1 MALWGNTD
9 AQASAP
15 KIVVRTDGDVATSNT
30 ARLGTTQYG
39 NTVYAVSATEMQ
51 AESAESKKIA
61 HAGWVV
67 KRDRGNGRV
76 QYETLVAM
84 GSISGDAAG
93 GADDAILP
101 NFVLRINTQPV
112 SLANVAGT
120 SNAVFTVVASSRPA
134 GATLGYLW
142 QANTGSGFANL
153 VANASITGVDT
164 ATVTINPASGLGN
177 AQLRVIVSTAG
188 ANSVTSNVATLAIAV

>member
-1 MALWGNTD
+1 MSLWGNTD

-30 ARLGTTQYG
+30 SRLGTTQYG
-39 NTVYAVSATEMQ
+39 NTVYAVSAVEMQ

-76 QYETLVAM
+76 SYETLVAM

-93 GADDAILP
+93 GADDVILP
-101 NFVLRINTQPV
+101 NITLRINAQPV

-120 SNAVFTVVASSRPA
+120 SNVSFTVAASSRPA
-134 GATLGYLW
+134 GATLSYVW
-142 QANTGSGFANL
+142 QANTGAGFANL
-153 VANASITGVDT
+153 VANASITGVGT
-164 ATVTINPASGLGN
+164 ATLSIAPASDLGD
-177 AQLRVIVSTAG
+177 AELRVVVSAAG
-188 ANSVTSNVATLAIAV
+188 ANSVTSRVVTLDVV